1 MAIGADALTAEETG
15 RLVKVKARHDIDT
28 VYSISNDGLDI
39 YLGKD
44 ANDLINDIEAP
55 ETDRSYYRFFNAERQ
70 KWVYIS
76 VKTSETTLGPLT
88 FPGPEKYGTTSSELY
103 AKAVTYPTILAQ
115 CIELI
120 TKRKPTLWERIM
132 KPTTI
137 ITAIVVVIF
146 ILFIMA
152 VGMTG

>member
-1 MAIGADALTAEETG
+1 MATEVGSLTAEET
-15 RLVKVKARHDIDT
+15 VKLQEIKARHDIDT
-28 VYSISNDGLDI
+28 VYCISNDGLDI

-44 ANDLINDIEAP
+44 AHDLINDIEVP
-55 ETDRSYYRFFNAERQ
+55 NTDRSYYRFFDAERQ
-70 KWVYIS
+70 KWIYIS
-76 VKTSETTLGPLT
+76 VKNSEAKLGPLT

-120 TKRKPTLWERIM
+120 TKRAPTLWERIM